1 MLDRK
6 ELTIVVSRKSVFLW
20 ASQKTE
26 MTTTPE
32 RILVI
37 GSNGQIGSELVLSL
51 RQIYGVNNVIA
62 SDINPSRLEQDGPF
76 QLLNVLDKED
86 LGYVVSKYKISQV
99 YLLAAF
105 LSATAEKYPLAGWKL
120 NMEGLLNVLELAK
133 EKKIR
138 KVYWPSSIAAFGP
151 TTPKDNTPQNCV
163 MDPSTVYGISKQAG
177 ERWCEYY
184 YNKFDVDVRG
194 LRYPGLLSYKSLPGG
209 GTTDYAIHIFHEA
222 RQHKSY
228 TSFLSENTTLP
239 MMYMPDAIKAT
250 IGIMESPAEKIK
262 IRSSY
267 NLAGCS
273 FAPHEIAA
281 EIKTYIP
288 DFTIKYQPDFRQAI
302 ADSWPRSIDDS
313 AARADWGWKHEFGLK
328 EMVKDMLENIR

>member
-1 MLDRK
+1 
-6 ELTIVVSRKSVFLW
+6 
-20 ASQKTE
+20 

-51 RQIYGVNNVIA
+51 RKIYGLNNVIA
-62 SDINPSRLEQDGPF
+62 SDINPSRLEEDGPF

-163 MDPSTVYGISKQAG
+163 MD
-177 ERWCEYY
+177 
-184 YNKFDVDVRG
+184 
-194 LRYPGLLSYKSLPGG
+194 
-209 GTTDYAIHIFHEA
+209 
-222 RQHKSY
+222 
-228 TSFLSENTTLP
+228 
-239 MMYMPDAIKAT
+239 
-250 IGIMESPAEKIK
+250 
-262 IRSSY
+262 
-267 NLAGCS
+267 
-273 FAPHEIAA
+273 
-281 EIKTYIP
+281 
-288 DFTIKYQPDFRQAI
+288 
-302 ADSWPRSIDDS
+302 
-313 AARADWGWKHEFGLK
+313 
-328 EMVKDMLENIR
+328 